1 MTQERG
7 LNAATLAALI
17 GLVRKHTGI
26 AMNEKKS
33 VLLEGRLRPRLQAL
47 SLASYQDY
55 LAMLERDHTEVPYF
69 IDMVTTNDTLFF
81 RTAQVWKFFSEQ
93 FLPEWLTLHPGEC
106 LRIWSAASASGEE
119 VYSIAMLCHEF
130 QLKSGGFRYQ
140 ILGTDISQNM
150 LATAALGE
158 YGGRSVE
165 RIKASHP
172 ELFVKYFT
180 AAASSSASIKA
191 KVNDELKQYVGFAPH
206 NLLAPLKSMKKFDI
220 VFLRNV
226 LIYFDAEHQ
235 AKVLG
240 NVRHS
245 MKQHARLVV
254 GESDSIGHLG
264 TGYQFEMPLIYRM
277 NGATA

>member
-1 MTQERG
+1 MTQQGG

-17 GLVRKHTGI
+17 VLVRKHTGI

-55 LAMLERDHTEVPYF
+55 LAMLESDHNEVPYF

-93 FLPEWLTLHPGEC
+93 FLPEWRKLHPGEC
-106 LRIWSAASASGEE
+106 LHIWSAASASGEE

-130 QLKSGGFRYQ
+130 QRASGGFRYQ

-165 RIKASHP
+165 RIKVSHP
-172 ELFVKYFT
+172 ELFGKYFT
-180 AAASSSASIKA
+180 AAAARARI
-191 KVNDELKQYVGFAPH
+191 NDELKQYVGFAPH
-206 NLLAPLKSMKKFDI
+206 NLLSPLKSMKKFDI

-235 AKVLG
+235 TKVLG
-240 NVRHS
+240 NVQQS
-245 MKQHARLVV
+245 MKPQARLIV
-254 GESDSIGHLG
+254 GESDSISHLDA
-264 TGYQFEMPLIYRM
+264 GYQFEMPLVYRM
-277 NGATA
+277 NGANA